1 MLPQMELGP
10 QPRQRWFRP
19 VGCVEAREDG
29 TFAVYV
35 GGSLIGCY
43 ATQSAAERDVLIVLV
58 MEDPRARPGEV
69 AQAFRV
75 SRGTVRRARARA
87 SKGGLAAVTQ
97 GRKRGAPS
105 KRTPA
110 LRRRVYR
117 MFDQHMS
124 VRAVER
130 ALKGKLS
137 SFTLRSLRQEWAR
150 ERSMAPGPAEQT
162 PAEPPPLPLAAA
174 ANDTCVVATEAE
186 EVEAAQDAG
195 SEPTECETERLTE
208 PEEEVAELAAETA
221 RSEMSL
227 EEAASRSKGP
237 TVQHAGTWI
246 MLAMLQTLGLYAAAR
261 AAGRGAVSQ
270 VALRLALD
278 AVAIALSLG
287 ERCVEGVRRL
297 ATSSAAVLLRSR
309 GAISA
314 SWTRR
319 VLKCFARQGSEGLQL
334 QMARTYLRRGYRED
348 RRIVLYVDNHVRP
361 YTGRHTLRKGW
372 RMQDKRAR
380 PGTTDFYV
388 HDEEGRPLLRI
399 PVPSHDSLTSRLR
412 PIADFVCAV
421 FDDEVTPVLAFD
433 RGGAFAQELA
443 ALRDDGVEFT
453 TYERAPY
460 PQLIASTFD
469 RSVQLTRASKPHQ
482 PVVIQFTDE
491 RRKNLGKGRGRV
503 GRIAMRMPDG
513 EQVNILTASTLPPEE
528 LIRIQLGRWGCQEN
542 QFKHGNERWA
552 INQLD
557 GRHVEPYP
565 SDAIIPNPARSR
577 LERELRLLRA
587 VEGTARS
594 KLARLADDDPKR
606 AKLEQDLQRALNQQQ
621 QLEAIRPQVP
631 THAPL
636 CETELADKLVYH
648 PAEYKTVVD
657 TVRIALANA
666 ESALATWLAPH
677 LLKPREAKKTLATLL
692 AAPGVVR
699 LGARTVKVALAPAG
713 TTREQAAFQALLARL
728 NATKPTL
735 PGDPSQ
741 RRLHFILQT

>member
-1 MLPQMELGP
+1 
-10 QPRQRWFRP
+10 
-19 VGCVEAREDG
+19 
-29 TFAVYV
+29 
-35 GGSLIGCY
+35 
-43 ATQSAAERDVLIVLV
+43 
-58 MEDPRARPGEV
+58 
-69 AQAFRV
+69 
-75 SRGTVRRARARA
+75 
-87 SKGGLAAVTQ
+87 
-97 GRKRGAPS
+97 
-105 KRTPA
+105 
-110 LRRRVYR
+110 

-137 SFTLRSLRQEWAR
+137 SFTLRSLREEWAR
-150 ERSMAPGPAEQT
+150 ERSVASGPAEQT
-162 PAEPPPLPLAAA
+162 PAEPPSPQLPLAVA
-174 ANDTCVVATEAE
+174 ANDTCTVASEPEA
-186 EVEAAQDAG
+186 VEAAQDG
-195 SEPTECETERLTE
+195 RSEPTERETERMTE
-208 PEEEVAELAAETA
+208 PVEEVAELAAEAA

-227 EEAASRSKGP
+227 EEAAGRCKGP
-237 TVQHAGTWI
+237 MVQHAGTWI
-246 MLAMLQTLGLYAAAR
+246 MLAMLQALGLYAAAR
-261 AAGRGAVSQ
+261 AAARGAVPQ

-287 ERCVEGVRRL
+287 ERCVQGVRRL
-297 ATSSAAVLLRSR
+297 ATSSAALLLRSR

-319 VLKCFARQGSEGLQL
+319 ILKCFAQQGSEGLQL
-334 QMARTYLRRGYRED
+334 QMAHTYLQRGCRDD

-380 PGTTDFYV
+380 PGTTDLYV

-399 PVPSHDSLTSRLR
+399 PVPSHDSLISRLR
-412 PIADFVCAV
+412 PIAEFVCAV
-421 FDDEVTPVLAFD
+421 FDDEVTPLLVFD
-433 RGGAFAQELA
+433 RGGAFAEELA

-460 PQLIASTFD
+460 PPLTASAFD
-469 RSVQLTRASKPHQ
+469 RSVQLTRASKPDR

-542 QFKHGNERWA
+542 QFKHDNERWA

-557 GRHVEPYP
+557 GRRVEPYP
-565 SDAIIPNPARSR
+565 PDATIPNPARSR

-594 KLARLADDDPKR
+594 KLARLAADDPKR
-606 AKLEQDLQRALNQQQ
+606 TKLEEDLQRALDQQQ
-621 QLEAIRPQVP
+621 QLEALRPQVP
-631 THAPL
+631 KHAPL
-636 CETELADKLVYH
+636 RETELADKLVYH
-648 PAEYKTVVD
+648 PAEYKTAID

-666 ESALATWLAPH
+666 ESDLATWLAPH
-677 LLKPREAKKTLATLL
+677 LPRPREAKKTLATLL
-692 AAPGVVR
+692 AAPGLVR

-713 TTREQAAFQALLARL
+713 TRRERAAFQALLDRL

-741 RRLHFILQT
+741 RRLHFMLQT